1 VSAPIDQE
9 RARQLLR
16 HTWHA
21 FFGRFGSLTGA
32 QAAAIE
38 PVANGE
44 SVVLCAATASGKTEA
59 LLGPM
64 IEHCIQRDRRAGQSS
79 SGQSNSGGLRVIV
92 VCPTRALCNDF
103 LRRVR
108 RPVQASNW
116 TIDLKSGDNPSFSA
130 EKPPDLLI
138 TTPESLDSLL
148 SRKPAALQHVDA
160 LFLDEVHLLDGTPRG
175 DHLRAL
181 VSRLKSFRADLQIC
195 CASATAADATRLG
208 AEFAGTSAQ
217 GKPATVVKVE
227 GGRDRKIEA
236 ALEHVVELD
245 DAARAIVRLARDDP
259 GSKLLVFANTR
270 AEVEWL
276 ASTLAS
282 SETTNAGGLKTFAH
296 HGSLSKSERLRT
308 EKGFLNAKG
317 GVCIATMTLELG
329 IDIGD
334 VDRAVL
340 LNPPPNVASFTQRI
354 GRSNRRSKPGQNNSK
369 IQVSCLYSSG
379 FDRIRFEHM
388 IACAEAGK
396 LFVEPTAFRP
406 TILPQQAVSL
416 MFQNPKGW
424 VSAGALHARLP
435 TDVAQQFTEADC
447 RAVLDV
453 MRTAGYLHADSHG
466 RFVADDP
473 AKKEYRYGRMH
484 AHIGGDSEIEVVDET
499 TGRAI
504 GTARWSSEDQGRADA
519 DGPTGMP
526 LGGML
531 LGGKQRKVTRTRDN
545 QVFVESSD
553 LDEAPQFVTRM
564 GPRYSFALARD
575 LARFAGLADDE
586 LGLVPIESMASGR
599 RQWRLEHHFGT
610 LWGRL
615 VAAVMRQKG
624 FTLVGVG
631 AFHATAR
638 FGRGKLPESLGTASQ
653 IKAAV
658 DDFLTE
664 GYRELRKPLQ
674 PGPWQRFVPDELM
687 RRWVREC
694 VRPAE
699 FSEVLARF
707 RLVEVFSG

>member
-1 VSAPIDQE
+1 MSKDLVDQAQ
-9 RARQLLR
+9 ARQLLR

-32 QAAAIE
+32 QRAAIG
-38 PVANGE
+38 PVAAGE
-44 SVVLCAATASGKTEA
+44 SVVLCASTASGKTEA

-64 IEHCIQRDRRAGQSS
+64 IERCITTDRTEKRAR
-79 SGQSNSGGLRVIV
+79 SGGLRVIV

-108 RPVQASNW
+108 RPVQACNW
-116 TIDLKSGDNPSFSA
+116 TIDLKSGDDPSFSVDN
-130 EKPPDLLI
+130 PPNLLV

-148 SRKPAALQHVDA
+148 SRKAAALKHIDA

-181 VSRLKSFRADLQIC
+181 VGRIKSFRPDLQVC
-195 CASATAADATRLG
+195 CASATAADAARL
-208 AEFAGTSAQ
+208 AVEFAQNGASDEAA
-217 GKPATVVKVE
+217 KVVKVE
-227 GGRDRKIEA
+227 GGRDRQIA
-236 ALEHVVELD
+236 ARLEHVATLE
-245 DAARAIVRLARDDP
+245 DAARVLVRLARDDP

-276 ASTLAS
+276 AATLS
-282 SETTNAGGLKTFAH
+282 GSGLAGTAGLRTFAH

-354 GRSNRRSKPGQNNSK
+354 GRSNRRGGK
-369 IQVSCLYSSG
+369 IKVNCLFSSG
-379 FDRIRFEHM
+379 FDRLRFEHM
-388 IACAEAGK
+388 IDCAEAGK
-396 LFVEPTAFRP
+396 LFVEPVAFRP
-406 TILPQQAVSL
+406 TILPQQAISL

-424 VSAGALHARLP
+424 VSAAALHARLP
-435 TDVAQQFTEADC
+435 ADVARNFTQADC
-447 RAVLDV
+447 RAVLDT
-453 MRTAGYLHADSHG
+453 MHSAGYLHADSHG
-466 RFVADDP
+466 RFVADEP
-473 AKKEYRYGRMH
+473 AKKDYRYGRMH

-499 TGRAI
+499 TGRTI
-504 GTARWSSEDQGRADA
+504 GTANWSKDDQSRADA
-519 DGPTGMP
+519 GDAPG
-526 LGGML
+526 LL
-531 LGGKQRKVTRTRDN
+531 LGGKQRKVTRVRDG
-545 QVFVESSD
+545 QLFVESGD
-553 LDEAPQFVTRM
+553 RNEEPQFVTRM

-575 LARFAGLADDE
+575 LARFAGMADDE
-586 LGLVPIESMASGR
+586 LRLVPIEPMASGR
-599 RQWRLEHHFGT
+599 SQWRLEHHFGT

-615 VAAVMRQKG
+615 LAAIMRQKS
-624 FTLVGVG
+624 FTLVSVG

-638 FGRGKLPESLGTASQ
+638 FGRGKFPKRLGTASE
-653 IKAAV
+653 IEAAV
-658 DDFLTE
+658 DDFLSE
-664 GYRELRKPLQ
+664 GYRELRRPLQ
-674 PGPWQRFVPDELM
+674 PGPWQRFVPDDML

-699 FSEVLARF
+699 FAEVLARF